1 MTSPLRIAGA
11 LALLLA
17 GGCALPPRPSNPSF
31 VVTKP
36 EARMDLERMH
46 RTPKELE
53 RPLVVLAGIS
63 DPAVSS
69 GAMVAALAPGFAGP
83 IVEVHFFDEHT
94 FDGARQKLLRVVS
107 EALGEPQHAL
117 PEVDVVAFSMGG
129 LVARYAAIG
138 DDAGRRLPI
147 RRLYTLCTP
156 HLGARMAGFPL
167 GTPQSNDMKI
177 TSDFMIALSEARRDY
192 ELFCYARLDDIT
204 VGEEFAAPDGVPLWW
219 VGTPNGE
226 WSHMHAFEDPRIL
239 ADIGRRLRSE
249 PPFSTLPAAPLPN

>member
-1 MTSPLRIAGA
+1 
-11 LALLLA
+11 
-17 GGCALPPRPSNPSF
+17 
-31 VVTKP
+31 
-36 EARMDLERMH
+36 MH
-46 RTPKELE
+46 RDPKPLE
-53 RPLVVLAGIS
+53 RPLVILAGIS

-69 GAMVAALAPGFAGP
+69 GAMFEALAPGFIGP

-94 FDGARQKLLRVVS
+94 FEGARQKLLRSLS
-107 EALGEPQHAL
+107 EELGKPQHAL

-129 LVARYAAIG
+129 LVARFAATP
-138 DDAGRRLPI
+138 DEVGRRLPI

-167 GTPQSNDMKI
+167 GTPQSADMKI
-177 TSDFMIALSEARRDY
+177 TSDFMIGLSEARRDY
-192 ELFCYARLDDIT
+192 DLYCYARLDDIT

-226 WSHMHAFEDPRIL
+226 WSHMHAFEDPRVL
-239 ADIGRRLRSE
+239 ADIGRRIRTE